1 MGIGRAAI
9 ALLLEEAAARPFAG
23 KIATLGRQTISA
35 TPQEISA
42 QFTRFGVSP
51 RAAIGNG
58 QPDDQALF
66 RMMGFAA
73 VESLDYS
80 DFEGATHVVD
90 LNSDGL
96 SPNLFG
102 QFEVV
107 LDSGTIEHVFHVP
120 NALKNALSLA
130 KEGGRVIFLSPSSNH
145 VDHGFYMF
153 SPTLFMDY
161 LLANGLRIETC
172 YFIRYS
178 PDGSKPWRAYRYNRE
193 SWRQFTIGALDS
205 RPYMIFVVATRVP
218 GSSIG
223 KIPQQ
228 ALYRER
234 WKAVGSTAPG
244 RHDRLKRILRR
255 IPGAPALATAVR
267 SWAAPRGRR
276 GLEFVGDY

>member
-1 MGIGRAAI
+1 
-9 ALLLEEAAARPFAG
+9 LVQFA
-23 KIATLGRQTISA
+23 
-35 TPQEISA
+35 
-42 QFTRFGVSP
+42 RFGVSP
-51 RAAIGNG
+51 GAALGNS
-58 QPDDQALF
+58 QPNDQALF

-80 DFEGATHVVD
+80 NYEGATHVVD

-96 SPNLFG
+96 SPNLVG
-102 QFEVV
+102 QFDVV

-161 LLANGLRIETC
+161 LLANGLHIETC

-178 PDGSKPWRAYRYNRE
+178 PDGRTTWRAYRYDRE

-205 RPYMIFVVATRVP
+205 RPYMVFVVATRVP
-218 GSSIG
+218 GSSIN

-228 ALYRER
+228 AFYRER
-234 WKAVGSTAPG
+234 WNAAGSTPS
-244 RHDRLKRILRR
+244 RSDDRLRRVLQR
-255 IPGAPALATAVR
+255 IPGALALARALR
-267 SWAAPRGRR
+267 SWAVPRRR
-276 GLEFVGDY
+276 PKLTFVDDY

>member
-9 ALLLEEAAARPFAG
+9 ALLLEEAAARPFSG
-23 KIATLGRQTISA
+23 KLATLGRQTIA
-35 TPQEISA
+35 APPREILA
-42 QFTRFGVSP
+42 QFARFGVSP
-51 RAAIGNG
+51 GAAVGNNRS
-58 QPDDQALF
+58 DDQALF
-66 RMMGFAA
+66 RMMGFAT

-96 SPNLFG
+96 SSDLIG
-102 QFEVV
+102 QFDVV

-161 LLANGLRIETC
+161 LLANGLHIETC

-178 PDGSKPWRAYRYNRE
+178 PDGRRPWRAYHYDRE
-193 SWRQFTIGALDS
+193 SWRQFTIGALDG

-228 ALYRER
+228 ALYCER
-234 WKAVGSTAPG
+234 WNAGSTARE
-244 RHDRLKRILRR
+244 RHAHLKRIMRR
-255 IPGAPALATAVR
+255 IPGALPLATAVR
-267 SWAAPRGRR
+267 SWFAPRGRR
-276 GLEFVGDY
+276 GLRFVRDY